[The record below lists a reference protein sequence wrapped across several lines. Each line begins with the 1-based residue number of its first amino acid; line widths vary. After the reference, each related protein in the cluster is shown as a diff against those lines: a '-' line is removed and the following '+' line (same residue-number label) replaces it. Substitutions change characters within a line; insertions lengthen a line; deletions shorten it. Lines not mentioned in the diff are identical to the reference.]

1 MSEVLVGIIMAIIA
15 ILASAFGI
23 QKHKTDKAVE
33 RAKVAEA
40 EVQKAKIVNEVVQ
53 SASDI
58 KDELASKRKEQS
70 EAHEEVVKSIAS
82 VPDPKK
88 KELSDEVKKLAA
100 GQSARANARTKRMSD
115 QNR

>member
-1 MSEVLVGIIMAIIA
+1 VSEVLIGIIMAVVAII
-15 ILASAFGI
+15 ASAFGI

-40 EVQKAKIVNEVVQ
+40 EVRKAKVVNEVVQ

-58 KDELASKRKEQS
+58 KDELASKHVEQS
-70 EAHEEVVKSIAS
+70 KVQKEVVQSIAS
-82 VPDPKK
+82 VPEK

-100 GQSARANARTKRMSD
+100 DQSARANARTKRMPD